1 MEKADPHPSPAVA
14 ISHLTVAKGGVTM
27 LSDVSASIGRG
38 AKVVLKGASGSGK
51 STLLQAIM
59 GFVPFSGSLRL
70 FGTAVQPGT
79 IQALR
84 LRTAYVGQQTAIGQE
99 RVSAYV
105 AEILHARHNQHLQQ
119 PYQQLGS
126 YFKQLYLPD
135 RIWEQAASALS
146 GGERQR
152 VLLALAMALNR
163 ELYLLDEPTSALD
176 PALQQEVISWLS
188 NQSDATIVVAAH
200 NQSWEAAGWQT
211 LHMPSAYE

>member
-14 ISHLTVAKGGVTM
+14 ISHLTVAKGGATM

-105 AEILHARHNQHLQQ
+105 AEILLCSRDPERPPQPASAAALSAAR
-119 PYQQLGS
+119 QL
-126 YFKQLYLPD
+126 L
-135 RIWEQAASALS
+135 QAA
-146 GGERQR
+146 
-152 VLLALAMALNR
+152 
-163 ELYLLDEPTSALD
+163 T
-176 PALQQEVISWLS
+176 PA
-188 NQSDATIVVAAH
+188 
-200 NQSWEAAGWQT
+200 
-211 LHMPSAYE
+211 

>member
-1 MEKADPHPSPAVA
+1 MEKTVTGNVPA
-14 ISHLTVAKGGVTM
+14 ITIQDLTVKQGQTPIIT
-27 LSDVSASIGRG
+27 DFSATGQPGS
-38 AKVVLKGASGSGK
+38 KLVLQGASGSGK
-51 STLLQAIM
+51 STLLQALV
-59 GFVPFSGSLRL
+59 GFIPFQGHIAL
-70 FGTAVQPGT
+70 FG
-79 IQALR
+79 QALTAATIPA
-84 LRTAYVGQQTAIGQE
+84 LRSRVAYLGQAAALGTEPVESYI
-99 RVSAYV
+99 RS
-105 AEILHARHNQHLQQ
+105 ILQARHNQALTA
-119 PYQQLGS
+119 PYQQLKAH
-126 YFKQLYLPD
+126 FERLRLPD
-135 RIWEQAASALS
+135 RIWKQSAGDLS

>member
-1 MEKADPHPSPAVA
+1 
-14 ISHLTVAKGGVTM
+14 M

-105 AEILHARHNQHLQQ
+105 AEILNARHNQHLQQ

-126 YFKQLYLPD
+126 YFKQLHLPD

-152 VLLALAMALNR
+152 LLLALAMALNR

>member
-14 ISHLTVAKGGVTM
+14 ISHLTVAKGGATM

-126 YFKQLYLPD
+126 YFKQLHLPD